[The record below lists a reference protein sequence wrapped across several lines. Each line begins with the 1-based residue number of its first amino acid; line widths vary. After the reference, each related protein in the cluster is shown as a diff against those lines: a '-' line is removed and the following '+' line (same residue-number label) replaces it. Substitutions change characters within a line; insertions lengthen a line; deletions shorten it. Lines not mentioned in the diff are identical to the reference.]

1 MPWEKTPSTEH
12 PERRCHPLNGE
23 MALFPRKRYAKMN
36 NIFFI
41 PTVACLTHWLTRSG
55 FDGIQSVDVSRT
67 TSDEQ
72 RKTDWIDTERLTDFL
87 DPNNPEK
94 TMEGYPA
101 PVRAMI
107 LATARRR

>member
-1 MPWEKTPSTEH
+1 MGKDTLYRTPRTPVPPFE
-12 PERRCHPLNGE
+12 GE

-55 FDGIQSVDVSRT
+55 FDSIQSVDVSRT

-72 RKTDWIDTERLTDFL
+72 RKTDWIDTESLADFL

-94 TMEGYPA
+94 TVEGYPA